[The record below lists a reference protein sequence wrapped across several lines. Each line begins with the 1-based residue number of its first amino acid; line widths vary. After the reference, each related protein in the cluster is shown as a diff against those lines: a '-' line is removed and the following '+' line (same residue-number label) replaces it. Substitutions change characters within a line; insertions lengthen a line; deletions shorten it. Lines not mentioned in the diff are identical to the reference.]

1 MSAFASTTK
10 LLAGGILTGFA
21 LASLTALKKWRF
33 TMKTAIT
40 PATSSDDSIASRR
53 SFVAA
58 AVAFGV
64 AGTSEAADAQTP
76 QNLRFQ
82 NPSGLSAPRGYS
94 HVVEVTAPGRM
105 VYIAGQTGVDA
116 GGRVPE
122 GFRAQ
127 ATQVFENLKIALAS
141 AGAGFEHVVKINSY
155 LTDIPAQLPI
165 LREVRESYLNKAPP
179 PATTTV
185 QVSALADPHYLIEV
199 EATAILPQRG

>member
-1 MSAFASTTK
+1 LGDIYNDPARQTDSQRIGAK
-10 LLAGGILTGFA
+10 LKT
-21 LASLTALKKWRF
+21 WRL

-40 PATSSDDSIASRR
+40 PTEVSSDESIASRR

-58 AVAFGV
+58 AVALGV
-64 AGTSEAADAQTP
+64 VGTTEAADAQTP
-76 QNLRFQ
+76 QNPRFQ

-141 AGAGFEHVVKINSY
+141 AGAGFEHVVKLNSY
-155 LTDIPAQLPI
+155 LTDIPAQLPT
-165 LREVRESYLNKAPP
+165 LREVRESYLNKAAP
-179 PATTTV
+179 PASTTV
-185 QVSALADPHYLIEV
+185 QVSALADPRYLIEV